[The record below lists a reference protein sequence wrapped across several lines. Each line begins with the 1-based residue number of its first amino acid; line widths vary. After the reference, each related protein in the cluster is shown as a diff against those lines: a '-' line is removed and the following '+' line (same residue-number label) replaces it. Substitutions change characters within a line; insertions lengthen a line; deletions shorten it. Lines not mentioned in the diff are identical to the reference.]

1 MAEHG
6 VVFAQ
11 RIDAA
16 LDLLY
21 RDAHLIGHDL
31 LTSQIVGDEL
41 VKWWIEETHI
51 TGQPS
56 IDLRMP

>member
-21 RDAHLIGHDL
+21 RDAHLICHDL

-41 VKWWIEETHI
+41 VKWWVKETHVHRA
-51 TGQPS
+51 TVH
-56 IDLRMP
+56 